1 MKLLVYFFSIA
12 IILLNNFS
20 YPQKSQYAGH
30 EIFIYTEGYNQ
41 YQSYV
46 KFWLENVGTVWDQDY
61 NASQQ
66 SLQNII
72 TTLNFAHA
80 YNFNNTTEDEVPIP
94 YSNQASI
101 WGLTHV
107 LNSPTGYY
115 PSGLYY
121 GYGLYRA
128 NFGWDYYDTP
138 LISFYLDYR
147 DCDFTDYYYGQ
158 NDIWIKFNASD
169 LSVKIDWDGYDFY
182 DNVTNVS
189 PGSTYKIWI
198 EKNKSLRDNQQ
209 NTNYFE
215 LYLCLSNLSHY
226 PHLEWNPYHDT
237 NILGYNVYRKI
248 TTSSGSLTYVEFTTD
263 TFYTDYEF
271 TIDPKNGDDF
281 VEYWVKAKINQN
293 LESLESNHRSTEGI
307 SEIQWKEQV
316 EVQKFPDEFELEQN
330 YPNPFNPITQIKYSI
345 KEAGLVQLRVYDIL
359 GKEVAN
365 LVNENKEAGYYD
377 IEFNASNLPSGVY
390 ICRLTTSGFT
400 QARKMILTK

>member
-1 MKLLVYFFSIA
+1 M
-12 IILLNNFS
+12 
-20 YPQKSQYAGH
+20 
-30 EIFIYTEGYNQ
+30 
-41 YQSYV
+41 
-46 KFWLENVGTVWDQDY
+46 
-61 NASQQ
+61 
-66 SLQNII
+66 
-72 TTLNFAHA
+72 
-80 YNFNNTTEDEVPIP
+80 
-94 YSNQASI
+94 
-101 WGLTHV
+101 
-107 LNSPTGYY
+107 
-115 PSGLYY
+115 
-121 GYGLYRA
+121 
-128 NFGWDYYDTP
+128 
-138 LISFYLDYR
+138 
-147 DCDFTDYYYGQ
+147 
-158 NDIWIKFNASD
+158 
-169 LSVKIDWDGYDFY
+169 
-182 DNVTNVS
+182 
-189 PGSTYKIWI
+189 
-198 EKNKSLRDNQQ
+198 
-209 NTNYFE
+209 
-215 LYLCLSNLSHY
+215 SHY